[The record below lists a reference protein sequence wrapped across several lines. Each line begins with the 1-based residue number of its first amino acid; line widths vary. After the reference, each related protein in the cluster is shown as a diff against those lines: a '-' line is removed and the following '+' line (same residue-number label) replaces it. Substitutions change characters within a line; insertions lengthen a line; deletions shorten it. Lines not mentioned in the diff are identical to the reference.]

1 MRIFIK
7 LLLLT
12 LSIPLYI
19 SCSQS
24 DDLMPDVVTEKELLK
39 VQTRSEL
46 EDTTWTSKELCIL
59 NGKTE
64 VKAPWSDLALTL
76 VPRDIRKDVEEKDG
90 WEILFSTVEI
100 KGYTRNYNYHK
111 LSENAN
117 YILFYNKYSGFLK
130 GFCYIEKDLSQNNC
144 GVWHLTVD
152 GSTRLFNFAD
162 ENAIPYDGPQ
172 KSGIYTT
179 NITDEGKAGGFT
191 RGWNC
196 FMVELAYDESSISQ
210 HLNISGISLN
220 QANYDYSGT
229 MMFNTSGSYVTTSQS
244 SASSLIKGAASAAG
258 QGAKSII
265 EKWEAKQQSTT
276 QPETRSIIGGLAAA
290 GVTALV
296 NAGLN
301 KVFKSLTG
309 STKKTYNDITLTSQ
323 GNATI
328 TGTSQQPS
336 SGIIP
341 PLSGI
346 ALNGLGYSLGVWNV
360 ASTPKIEI
368 ERNWKFDG
376 DYSRWTYNT
385 YYYYTVFSRSVYN
398 IIVNPIIASHHSS
411 SDMLFSRFYIADSY
425 FADNNFYP
433 NHLVQGG
440 SLYNYPGYFRI
451 MLPDILPN
459 GTTSSEIPC
468 FGWERK
474 NIEVHFEGFL
484 SIKNIV
490 NSPNGD
496 FYSTHTFEI
505 KGLSSNSFSLK
516 EVRPYTWNYEELK
529 SRGFIK

>member
-1 MRIFIK
+1 MKSIIK
-7 LLLLT
+7 LLLLI
-12 LSIPLYI
+12 LSIPMSI
-19 SCSQS
+19 GCSQS
-24 DDLMPDVVTEKELLK
+24 DDLMPDVVNEKELSK

-46 EDTTWTSKELCIL
+46 EDTTWTSKDLCIL

-76 VPRDIRKDVEEKDG
+76 VPSDIRKDVEEKDG

-162 ENAIPYDGPQ
+162 ENAIPYDGAQ

-196 FMVELAYDESSISQ
+196 FMVELAYDENSITQ

-244 SASSLIKGAASAAG
+244 STSSLIKGAASAAG

-265 EKWEAKQQSTT
+265 EKWEAKQQ
-276 QPETRSIIGGLAAA
+276 ETRSVIGGLAAA

-346 ALNGLGYSLGVWNV
+346 ALNGLGYSFGVWNV
-360 ASTPKIEI
+360 ASTPKIEM
-368 ERNWKFDG
+368 ERNWRFDG
-376 DYSRWTYNT
+376 DSYKAQQHTF
-385 YYYYTVFSRSVYN
+385 YYYSVFSRTVYD
-398 IIVNPIIASHHSS
+398 IIVNPIIFSHSS
-411 SDMLFSRFYIADSY
+411 SADMLFSNFYIVDAY
-425 FADNNFYP
+425 FADNNFQS
-433 NHLVQGG
+433 NNLIQGVQGG
-440 SLYNYPGYFRI
+440 KLYNYPSYFRI
-451 MLPDILPN
+451 MLPDVLPN
-459 GTTSSEIPC
+459 GAAANNSSPC
-468 FGWERK
+468 LSWERK
-474 NIEVHFEGFL
+474 NYEIIFKGFL
-484 SIKNIV
+484 SIKHIV
-490 NSPNGD
+490 KSSNGD

-505 KGLSSNSFSLK
+505 NNLSSNSFTFK
-516 EVRPYTWNYEELK
+516 GVRPYTWSYEELNR
-529 SRGFIK
+529 RGFIK